1 LANFPEVTFSTPTPV
16 SSGLRPAKSHENFS
30 EVDNNPEWLGV
41 GEIE

>member
-1 LANFPEVTFSTPTPV
+1 V
-16 SSGLRPAKSHENFS
+16 PAKSHENFS